1 MTRGNQ
7 EIAGSVT
14 LPQGV
19 ERQAHHVHLPFV
31 GVTTPPAATPNT
43 PQPSLWAERAYQV
56 LTIAAMLWI
65 LGSLWLFR

>member
-1 MTRGNQ
+1 MCTSPLS
-7 EIAGSVT
+7 AS
-14 LPQGV
+14 
-19 ERQAHHVHLPFV
+19 
-31 GVTTPPAATPNT
+31 TTPPAATPNT